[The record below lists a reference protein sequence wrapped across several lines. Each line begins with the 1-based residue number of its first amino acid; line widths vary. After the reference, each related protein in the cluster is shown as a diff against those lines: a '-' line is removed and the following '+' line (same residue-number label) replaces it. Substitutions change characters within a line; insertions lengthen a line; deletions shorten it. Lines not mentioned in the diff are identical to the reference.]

1 MSTSASNGLPRV
13 WLLGDSIRGQY
24 QPLVAQQLA
33 GSADVVGP
41 AENGAFSLYT
51 LMRLDYWLAELG
63 APAIVH
69 WNNGLHDALSSPF
82 RRPIQMPLDD
92 YLGNLSLILTKLR
105 GAGAKAVIWATTTPL
120 HPAMLKSP
128 YEYWS
133 VVSNAEIDRY
143 NEAARRQMEQAGVPI
158 NDLHAVVAK
167 DYDRYM
173 AEDQLHLSPA
183 GQEVCAKAVTE
194 SIRQNLQQIAPTQ
207 Q

>member
-1 MSTSASNGLPRV
+1 MSNVADPKLPHV

-33 GSADVVGP
+33 GAADVVGP

-51 LMRLDYWLAELG
+51 LMRLDYWVAELG
-63 APAIVH
+63 APTIVH
-69 WNNGLHDALSSPF
+69 WNNGLHDALCSPF

-92 YLGNLSLILTKLR
+92 YLGNLGLILTRLR
-105 GAGAKAVIWATTTPL
+105 AAGAQVVIWATTTPV

-133 VVSNAEIDRY
+133 SISNSEIDRY

-158 NDLHAVVAK
+158 SDLHAVVAR
-167 DYDRYM
+167 DYDRHLG
-173 AEDQLHLSPA
+173 ADQLHLSQA
-183 GQEVCAKAVTE
+183 GLEACAAAVTDA
-194 SIRQNLQQIAPTQ
+194 IRRSLPSIAPARP
-207 Q
+207 